1 MTFEKFEEM
10 DLVHLISFITGSAA
24 GIADVGTFIQ
34 DPALPTIAHEV
45 ELAGF
50 ALLKRLL
57 PEEWKKTEKF
67 WEKYPE
73 TRRVP

>member
-10 DLVHLISFITGSAA
+10 DLMQLISFITGAAA
-24 GIADVGTFIQ
+24 GIADVGTFMGDKSI
-34 DPALPTIAHEV
+34 PTLAHEV

-50 ALLKRLL
+50 ALEKRLL
-57 PEEWKKTEKF
+57 PEDWKKTEEF
-67 WEKYPE
+67 WEKHPE

>member
-10 DLVHLISFITGSAA
+10 DLVHLISFITDYAA
-24 GIADVGTFIQ
+24 GIANVGTFIQ
-34 DPALPTIAHEV
+34 NPALPTMAHEV

-57 PEEWKKTEKF
+57 PEEWKKTEEI
-67 WEKYPE
+67 WEKHPE